1 MVATA
6 YSADAS
12 GPVPKAVDKTQ
23 VGRRSLAR
31 SVLSSWEGRVGL
43 AGLGLFGLIIFV
55 GPHVAPYSPY
65 ATGVGPILSSP
76 SMSHWF
82 GTDEYGRDVLSRVLN
97 GGLGIVWPSFLGLVL
112 AFLSGGVF
120 GIFAGYRGGVFD
132 GVFSRVVDVFLSL
145 PPLLLV
151 LLIIAGAGTS
161 TAVIV
166 AALGIVFAPRVARV
180 IRGSTQAVSRNEYVD
195 AARVRGESLVS
206 ISRRELLPNISGPLS
221 VEFAVRYVHAIIFVA
236 TLSFLGLGAQPPSP
250 NWGLMVSDGQ
260 AYMTVQPFAVLA
272 PALFIAAL
280 AVSVNFLGDA
290 TASALARDQSVQGEG

>member
-1 MVATA
+1 MAATA
-6 YSADAS
+6 YNAGTS
-12 GPVPKAVDKTQ
+12 GPVPKAVDKSR
-23 VGRRSLAR
+23 VGRRSLAG

-43 AGLGLFGLIIFV
+43 AGLVFFGLIIFV

-76 SMSHWF
+76 SMSHWL
-82 GTDEYGRDVLSRVLN
+82 GTDEYGRDVLSRVLS
-97 GGLGIVWPSFLGLVL
+97 GGFGIVWPAFLGLVL
-112 AFLSGGVF
+112 AFLLGGIF

-132 GVFSRVVDVFLSL
+132 GAFSRVVDVLLSL

-151 LLIIAGAGTS
+151 LLIIAGAGRS

-166 AALGIVFAPRVARV
+166 VALGIVFAPRVARV

-260 AYMTVQPFAVLA
+260 AYMTVQPLEVVA

-280 AVSVNFLGDA
+280 AVSVNLLGDA
-290 TASALARDQSVQGEG
+290 AASALARDQVVQGEG